1 MSEEKI
7 DYRAELERRH
17 DIAADMTFVPEDQ
30 GACNVFVDIMVCD
43 VMISKEILGEMGCR
57 AEITKLA
64 KECLGAAKVAYPHY
78 EKKELIY
85 NGLEMML
92 DCLFEHPR
100 LTVKIL
106 TFMKRMVEEND
117 GAFGDLEW
125 INEELEYYTQNIA
138 LADAGRLDEIR
149 GKEGMHLEHD
159 PIEWT
164 ARWEEVI
171 DEVDEKVEAEMVAE
185 NMPRGMGYC
194 YGFWHARYKYLAEYG
209 IQWRS
214 PSMMNPD
221 VMFD

>member
-17 DIAADMTFVPEDQ
+17 DIVADMTFVPEDQ
-30 GACNVFVDIMVCD
+30 GACEVFVDIMVCD

-106 TFMKRMVEEND
+106 TFMKRMIEEND

-125 INEELEYYTQNIA
+125 VEEEIAYYTQNIA
-138 LADAGRLDEIR
+138 LADAGRLDEITVR
-149 GKEGMHLEHD
+149 GHAHIKHD

-171 DEVDEKVEAEMVAE
+171 DEVEEKVEAEMLAE
-185 NMPRGMGYC
+185 GMRRGMGFC
-194 YGFWHARYKYLAEYG
+194 YGYWHAKGKYLAEYG
-209 IQWRS
+209 IEWCS
-214 PSMMNPD
+214 PSLMNPG

>member
-17 DIAADMTFVPEDQ
+17 DIVADMTFVPEDQ
-30 GACNVFVDIMVCD
+30 GACGVFVDIMVCD
-43 VMISKEILGEMGCR
+43 VMISKEILSEMGCR

-78 EKKELIY
+78 EQKELIY
-85 NGLEMML
+85 NGLSMML
-92 DCLFEHPR
+92 ENLFDHPR

-106 TFMKRMVEEND
+106 TFMKRIVEENNQ
-117 GAFGDLEW
+117 AFGDLEW
-125 INEELEYYTQNIA
+125 VNEELEYYTTNIA
-138 LADAGRLDEIR
+138 LADAGRLDEI
-149 GKEGMHLEHD
+149 EGRSHLARD

-171 DEVDEKVEAEMVAE
+171 DEVDEKVEADMVADG
-185 NMPRGMGYC
+185 MPRGMGFCFGY
-194 YGFWHARYKYLAEYG
+194 WHSKQKYLAEYG
-209 IQWRS
+209 IEWSS
-214 PSMMNPD
+214 PSQMNPD